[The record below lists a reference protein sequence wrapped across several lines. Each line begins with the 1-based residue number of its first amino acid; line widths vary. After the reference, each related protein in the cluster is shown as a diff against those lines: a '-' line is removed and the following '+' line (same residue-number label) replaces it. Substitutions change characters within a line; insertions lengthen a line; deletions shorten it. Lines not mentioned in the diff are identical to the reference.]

1 MTDEEIDRLFSDAA
15 DYCEAQSARLL
26 ESWGVDDSTRW
37 DADIAAGT
45 IRFSTSAGRV
55 LTGSVVLL
63 GTVKDTIWKWGWA
76 NESLPED
83 VRASSRFMIEL
94 ADRTGLGI
102 FREKAWRCTDPQA
115 EGIAE
120 LACYLVNADCTYR
133 MVSRGI
139 VLQCILID
147 VSEAG
152 VA

>member
-1 MTDEEIDRLFSDAA
+1 MPVRLHLDRLLV
-15 DYCEAQSARLL
+15 QR
-26 ESWGVDDSTRW
+26 RM
-37 DADIAAGT
+37 
-45 IRFSTSAGRV
+45 
-55 LTGSVVLL
+55 
-63 GTVKDTIWKWGWA
+63 
-76 NESLPED
+76 SL
-83 VRASSRFMIEL
+83 AEL